1 MKNPYRIRLR
11 HDGKWEVYHVDHP
24 GRSYPRSV
32 GSKNRAFNYMAAK
45 LNVTPNELRQAAKRG
60 TLEPVEAQMKGQV
73 RG

>member
-24 GRSYPRSV
+24 SRSYPRSV

-60 TLEPVEAQMKGQV
+60 TLQLIMVQVESEE
-73 RG
+73 

>member
-24 GRSYPRSV
+24 GRSYPRSI

-45 LNVTPNELRQAAKRG
+45 LNVTPNELRQAAKMG
-60 TLEPVEAQMKGQV
+60 TLEPIEAWMESEE
-73 RG
+73 

>member
-24 GRSYPRSV
+24 GRAYPRSI
-32 GSKNRAFNYMAAK
+32 GSKNRAFNFMAAK
-45 LNVTPNELRQAAKRG
+45 LNVTPNELRLAAQNG
-60 TLEPVEAQMKGQV
+60 TLEPVEAWMRDQG

>member
-24 GRSYPRSV
+24 GRSSPRSV
-32 GSKNRAFNYMAAK
+32 GSKNRAFNNMAAK
-45 LNVTPNELRQAAKRG
+45 LNVTPNELRLAAKRG